1 MLVKE
6 KSYLGEPVR
15 TLEDSYP
22 SSCFRV
28 WIVLEK
34 SYPGTGRSL
43 VRVLLTWKMYSY
55 FVAILHVDTLYII
68 WLWYFLLINIDMLG
82 TGVQEV
88 YNVWT

>member
-43 VRVLLTWKMYSY
+43 VRVLLTWKNVFIFCCYP
-55 FVAILHVDTLYII
+55 ARRYIVYY
-68 WLWYFLLINIDMLG
+68 LTMTFSID
-82 TGVQEV
+82 
-88 YNVWT
+88 